1 MSSAKNIINETAQV
15 ARGEEL
21 VRVEHMDVIHKV
33 QGKGFA
39 ASQLFANRD
48 VNLSIAKGETLGVVG
63 ESGCGKSTLGKV
75 LVGLQDAT
83 NGSVFIDGVDVTKLR
98 GRKKRNFLGSRVSMI
113 FQDPSTALNRRM
125 PVLDIVRDPLDVHK
139 VGSSK
144 ERQERALDLLEKV
157 GLPRSTA
164 SALPA
169 QLSGGQRQRVAIAR
183 ALAVRPDILI
193 ADEPTSA
200 LDVSVRA
207 QILNLLLELKEEMDL
222 TMVFI
227 SHDIS
232 TVKRISDNIATMYLG
247 RILERTP
254 ASTLPEGGRNPYT
267 RALFSAAPSL
277 IRDADPIPLQGR
289 VPSAVNPPSGCPFR
303 TRCWSAS
310 DDCAQSM
317 PDLASVPDGTHAHLV
332 ACHHP
337 LAPNMTDTE
346 VRALAARAPV
356 DVEEAHLG

>member
-1 MSSAKNIINETAQV
+1 MSQELKAAKGATAQGETAK
-15 ARGEEL
+15 GETIVE
-21 VRVEHMDVIHKV
+21 VRNMDVIHKV
-33 QGKGFA
+33 QGQSFQANK
-39 ASQLFANRD
+39 LFANRD
-48 VNLSIAKGETLGVVG
+48 VTLQISKGETLGVVG

-75 LVGLQDAT
+75 LVGLQEAT
-83 NGSVFIDGVDVTKLR
+83 NGEVIIEGTDVTKLR
-98 GRKKRNFLGSRVSMI
+98 GATRRHYLGKRVSMI

-125 PVLDIVRDPLDVHK
+125 PVLEIIRDPLDVHK
-139 VGSSK
+139 MGSVS
-144 ERQERALDLLEKV
+144 ERTERALDLLEKV

-247 RILERTP
+247 RVLEVCP
-254 ASTLPEGGRNPYT
+254 AADLPEGGRNPYT

-277 IRDADPIPLQGR
+277 IRDADPIPLEGR

-303 TRCWSAS
+303 TRCWNA
-310 DDCAQSM
+310 DATCAESM
-317 PDLASVPDGTHAHLV
+317 PPLGPVAVGQPHLV

-337 LAPNMTDTE
+337 MPQGMTDSQIRE
-346 VRALAARAPV
+346 LAAA
-356 DVEEAHLG
+356 AKISNG